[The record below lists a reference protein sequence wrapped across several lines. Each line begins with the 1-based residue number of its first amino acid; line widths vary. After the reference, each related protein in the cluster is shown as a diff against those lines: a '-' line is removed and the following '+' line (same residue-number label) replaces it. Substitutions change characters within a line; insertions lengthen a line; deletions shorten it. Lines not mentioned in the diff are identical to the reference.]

1 MRIRYSEIFHS
12 IQGEGKWVG
21 TPSVFLRTFGCNLT
35 CEGFGQPRDNHIP
48 EEEMPHMLMDISNV
62 KSVEDLPVVD
72 IGCDSSASW
81 SAKYKHLSPFATTAE
96 LAYKISEFAP
106 WSKDNHLVIT
116 GGEPL
121 LGWQKAYIEMFD
133 HPELKDLTHL
143 TFETNGSKKVINEF
157 TEYLNFLHDDRIMYD
172 KKPMDITWM
181 CSPKL
186 SITGEDQSIAIDADA
201 LLSMNKVR
209 NSNINL
215 KFVIRDKED
224 IIEVEQAL
232 AKYADAG
239 VIIEDVYLMPEG
251 ATLEGQELTER
262 NVADLCMEH
271 GYKFSPRLH
280 ITLFG
285 NSWGT

>member
-1 MRIRYSEIFHS
+1 MKIRYSEIFHS

-48 EEEMPHMLMDISNV
+48 EEEMPHMKMDISAV
-62 KSVEDLPVVD
+62 TSVEDLPVVD

-81 SAKYKHLSPFATTAE
+81 SAKYKHLSPFATTDE
-96 LAYKISEFAP
+96 LAYKISEYAP

-121 LGWQKAYIEMFD
+121 LGWQKAYIELLD
-133 HPELKDLTHL
+133 NIYLDELTHL
-143 TFETNGSKKVINEF
+143 TFETNGSKKVIPEF
-157 TEYLNFLHDDRIMYD
+157 SDYLNMR
-172 KKPMDITWM
+172 DIDVTWM

-186 SITGEDQSIAIDADA
+186 SLTGEDQSITIDPES
-201 LLSMNKVR
+201 LLSMNKVN

-215 KFVIRDKED
+215 KFVIRDEED
-224 IIEVEQAL
+224 ITEVQDAIT
-232 AKYADAG
+232 KYTNAG
-239 VIIEDVYLMPEG
+239 VVIEDVYLMPEG

-262 NVADLCMEH
+262 NVADICMKY

-280 ITLFG
+280 IQLFG
-285 NSWGT
+285 NAWST

>member
-1 MRIRYSEIFHS
+1 MKIRYSEIFHS

-35 CEGFGQPRDNHIP
+35 CAGFGQPRDNHIP
-48 EEEMPHMLMDISNV
+48 EEEMPHMLMDISNIT
-62 KSVEDLPVVD
+62 SVEELPVVD

-81 SAKYKHLSPFATTAE
+81 SAKYKHLSPFGTTSE
-96 LAYKISEFAP
+96 LAYNISEYAP

-121 LGWQKAYIEMFD
+121 LGWQKAYIELLD
-133 HPELKDLTHL
+133 HTEMKDLTHL
-143 TFETNGSKKVINEF
+143 TFETNGSKLV
-157 TEYLNFLHDDRIMYD
+157 TEDFICYLNLDWLQG
-172 KKPMDITWM
+172 KELDITWM
-181 CSPKL
+181 VSPKL
-186 SITGEDQSIAIDADA
+186 SLTGEDQSITIDPTV
-201 LLSMNKVR
+201 LLSMNKVK

-215 KFVIRDKED
+215 KFVIRDEED
-224 IIEVEQAL
+224 IIEVQNAL

-239 VIIEDVYLMPEG
+239 VIIEDVFLMPEG

-262 NVADLCMEH
+262 NVADLCMKY

>member
-1 MRIRYSEIFHS
+1 MKIRYSEIFHS

-48 EEEMPHMLMDISNV
+48 EEEMPHMLMDISNI
-62 KSVEDLPVVD
+62 KSVEELPVVD

-81 SAKYKHLSPFATTAE
+81 SAKYKHLSPFATTDD
-96 LAYKISEFAP
+96 LAYRISEYAP

-121 LGWQKAYIEMFD
+121 LGWQKAYIELLD
-133 HPELKDLTHL
+133 DIYLDELTHL
-143 TFETNGSKKVINEF
+143 TFETNGSKKVIPEF
-157 TEYLNFLHDDRIMYD
+157 SNYLNMR
-172 KKPMDITWM
+172 DIDVTWM

-186 SITGEDQSIAIDADA
+186 SLTGEDQSVTIDPSA
-201 LLSMNKVR
+201 LLSMNKVN

-215 KFVIRDKED
+215 KFVIRDEED
-224 IIEVEQAL
+224 IMEVQDAVT
-232 AKYADAG
+232 KYTDAG
-239 VIIEDVYLMPEG
+239 VVIEDVYLMPEG

-262 NVADLCMEH
+262 NVADICMKWA
-271 GYKFSPRLH
+271 YKFSPRLH
-280 ITLFG
+280 ISLYG

>member
-1 MRIRYSEIFHS
+1 MKIRYSETFHS

-35 CEGFGQPRDNHIP
+35 CAGFGQPRDNHIP
-48 EEEMPHMLMDISNV
+48 EEEMPHMKMDISAV
-62 KSVEDLPVVD
+62 TSVEDLPVVD

-81 SAKYKHLSPFATTAE
+81 SAKYKHLSPFATTDE
-96 LAYKISEFAP
+96 LAYKISEYAP

-121 LGWQKAYIEMFD
+121 LGWQKAYIELLD
-133 HPELKDLTHL
+133 NIYLDELTHL
-143 TFETNGSKKVINEF
+143 TFETNGSKKVIPEF
-157 TEYLNFLHDDRIMYD
+157 SDYLNMR
-172 KKPMDITWM
+172 DIDVTWM

-186 SITGEDQSIAIDADA
+186 SLTGEDQSITIDPES
-201 LLSMNKVR
+201 LLSMNKVN

-215 KFVIRDKED
+215 KFVIRDEED
-224 IIEVEQAL
+224 ITEVQDAIT
-232 AKYADAG
+232 KYTDAG
-239 VIIEDVYLMPEG
+239 VVIEDVYLMPEG

-262 NVADLCMEH
+262 NVADICMKWA
-271 GYKFSPRLH
+271 YKFSPRLH
-280 ITLFG
+280 ISLYG

>member
-1 MRIRYSEIFHS
+1 MKIRYSEIFHS

-48 EEEMPHMLMDISNV
+48 EKEMPHMLMDISNIT
-62 KSVEDLPVVD
+62 SVEELPVVD

-81 SAKYKHLSPFATTAE
+81 SARYKHLSPFATTDK
-96 LAYKISEFAP
+96 LAYNISEYAP

-121 LGWQKAYIEMFD
+121 LGWQKAYIELLE
-133 HPELKDLTHL
+133 HPEMIDLSHL
-143 TFETNGSKKVINEF
+143 TFETNGSKLVIDLF
-157 TEYLNFLHDDRIMYD
+157 SSFLNDI
-172 KKPMDITWM
+172 KPELDVTWM

-186 SITGEDQSIAIDADA
+186 SLTGEDQTVTIDPSS
-201 LLSMNKVR
+201 LLSMNKVE

-215 KFVIRDKED
+215 KFVIRDEED
-224 IIEVEQAL
+224 IAEVQNAL
-232 AKYADAG
+232 AKYAKAG
-239 VIIEDVYLMPEG
+239 VIMEDVYLMPEG
-251 ATLEGQELTER
+251 ATLEGKELTER
-262 NVADLCMEH
+262 NVADLCMKY

-280 ITLFG
+280 ISLYG

>member
-1 MRIRYSEIFHS
+1 MKIRYSEIFHS

-48 EEEMPHMLMDISNV
+48 EEEMPHMLMDISNI
-62 KSVEDLPVVD
+62 KSVEELPVVD

-81 SAKYKHLSPFATTAE
+81 SAKYKHLSPFATTDD
-96 LAYKISEFAP
+96 LAYRISEYAP

-121 LGWQKAYIEMFD
+121 LGWQKAYIELLD
-133 HPELKDLTHL
+133 NIYLDELTHL
-143 TFETNGSKKVINEF
+143 TFETNGSKKVIPEF
-157 TEYLNFLHDDRIMYD
+157 SDYLNMR
-172 KKPMDITWM
+172 DIDVTWM

-186 SITGEDQSIAIDADA
+186 SLTGEDQSITIDPES
-201 LLSMNKVR
+201 LLSMNKVN

-215 KFVIRDKED
+215 KFVIRDEED
-224 IIEVEQAL
+224 ITEVQDAIT
-232 AKYADAG
+232 KYTDAG
-239 VIIEDVYLMPEG
+239 VVIEDVYLMPEG

-262 NVADLCMEH
+262 NVADICMKWA
-271 GYKFSPRLH
+271 YKFSPRLH
-280 ITLFG
+280 ISLYG

>member
-1 MRIRYSEIFHS
+1 MKIRYSEIFHS

-35 CEGFGQPRDNHIP
+35 CAGFGQPRDNHIP
-48 EEEMPHMLMDISNV
+48 EEEMPHMKMDISTV

-81 SAKYKHLSPFATTAE
+81 SAKYKHLSPFATTDD
-96 LAYKISEFAP
+96 LAYKISEYAP
-106 WSKDNHLVIT
+106 WSQYNHLVIT

-121 LGWQKAYIEMFD
+121 LGWQKAYIELLE

-143 TFETNGSKKVINEF
+143 TFETNGSKKVISEF
-157 TEYLNFLHDDRIMYD
+157 SDFLNMR
-172 KKPMDITWM
+172 DIDVTWM
-181 CSPKL
+181 TSPKL
-186 SITGEDQSIAIDADA
+186 SLTGEDQTIAIDADA
-201 LLSMNKVR
+201 LLSMNKVK

-215 KFVIRDKED
+215 KFVIRDEED
-224 IIEVEQAL
+224 ISEVQEAVN
-232 AKYADAG
+232 KYTDAG
-239 VIIEDVYLMPEG
+239 VVIEDVYLMPEG

-262 NVADLCMEH
+262 NVADICMKY

>member
-1 MRIRYSEIFHS
+1 MKIRYSEIVHS

-35 CEGFGQPRDNHIP
+35 CAWFGQPRDNHIP
-48 EEEMPHMLMDISNV
+48 EDEMPHMKMDISTIT
-62 KSVEDLPVVD
+62 SVEDLPVVD

-81 SAKYKHLSPFATTAE
+81 SAKYKHLSPFATTDE
-96 LAYKISEFAP
+96 LAFEISKYAS

-121 LGWQKAYIEMFD
+121 LGRQKAYIEMFD
-133 HPELKDLTHL
+133 RPELKDLTHL
-143 TFETNGSKKVINEF
+143 TFETNGSKKVIPEF
-157 TEYLNFLHDDRIMYD
+157 SDDLNMRNIDV
-172 KKPMDITWM
+172 TWM

-186 SITGEDQSIAIDADA
+186 SLTGEDQTITIDPDS
-201 LLSMNKVR
+201 LLSMNKVH

-215 KFVIRDKED
+215 KFVIRDNED
-224 IIEVEQAL
+224 ILEVEQAL
-232 AKYADAG
+232 NKYSDAG
-239 VIIEDVYLMPEG
+239 VEVEDVFLMPEG

-262 NVADLCMEH
+262 NVADLCMKH

-280 ITLFG
+280 INLFG
-285 NSWGT
+285 NAWGT

>member
-1 MRIRYSEIFHS
+1 MKIRYSETFHS

-35 CEGFGQPRDNHIP
+35 CAGFGQPRDNHIP
-48 EEEMPHMLMDISNV
+48 EEEMPHMKMDISAV
-62 KSVEDLPVVD
+62 TSVEDLPVVD

-81 SAKYKHLSPFATTAE
+81 SAKYKHLSPFATTDE
-96 LAYKISEFAP
+96 LAYKISEYAP

-121 LGWQKAYIEMFD
+121 LGWQKAYIELLD
-133 HPELKDLTHL
+133 NIYLDELTHL
-143 TFETNGSKKVINEF
+143 TFETNGSKKVIPEF
-157 TEYLNFLHDDRIMYD
+157 SDYLNMR
-172 KKPMDITWM
+172 DIDVTWM

-186 SITGEDQSIAIDADA
+186 SLTGEDQSITIDPES
-201 LLSMNKVR
+201 LLSMNKVN

-215 KFVIRDKED
+215 KFVIRDEED
-224 IIEVEQAL
+224 ITEVQDAIT
-232 AKYADAG
+232 KYTNAG
-239 VIIEDVYLMPEG
+239 VVIEDVYLMPEG

-262 NVADLCMEH
+262 NVADICMKWA
-271 GYKFSPRLH
+271 YKFSPRLH
-280 ITLFG
+280 ISLYG

>member
-1 MRIRYSEIFHS
+1 MKIRYSEIFHS

-35 CEGFGQPRDNHIP
+35 CAGFGQPRDNHIP
-48 EEEMPHMLMDISNV
+48 EEEMPHMTMDISNI
-62 KSVEDLPVVD
+62 KSVEELPVVD

-81 SAKYKHLSPFATTAE
+81 SAKYKHLSPFSTTAE
-96 LAYKISEFAP
+96 LGLKITEFAP

-121 LGWQKAYIEMFD
+121 LGWQKAYIELLQ
-133 HPELKDLTHL
+133 HGHVLELTHL
-143 TFETNGSKKVINEF
+143 TFETNGSKKVIDDF
-157 TEYLNFLHDDRIMYD
+157 SDFLNTT
-172 KKPMDITWM
+172 DIDVTWM

-186 SITGEDQSIAIDADA
+186 SLTGEDQLITIDADA
-201 LLSMNKVR
+201 LLSMNKVH

-215 KFVIRDKED
+215 KFVIRDEED
-224 IIEVEQAL
+224 IIEVRNAVT
-232 AKYADAG
+232 KYKDAG
-239 VIIEDVYLMPEG
+239 VVIEDVYLMPEG

-262 NVADLCMEH
+262 NVADLCMKWA
-271 GYKFSPRLH
+271 YKFSPRLH
-280 ITLFG
+280 ISLYG

>member
-1 MRIRYSEIFHS
+1 MKIRYSEIFHS

-48 EEEMPHMLMDISNV
+48 EEEMPHMKMDISAV
-62 KSVEDLPVVD
+62 TSVEDLPVVD

-81 SAKYKHLSPFATTAE
+81 SAKYKHLSPFATTDE
-96 LAYKISEFAP
+96 LAYKISEYAP

-121 LGWQKAYIEMFD
+121 LGWQKAYIELLD
-133 HPELKDLTHL
+133 NIYLDELTHL
-143 TFETNGSKKVINEF
+143 TFETNGSKKVIPEF
-157 TEYLNFLHDDRIMYD
+157 SDYLNMR
-172 KKPMDITWM
+172 DIDVTWM

-186 SITGEDQSIAIDADA
+186 SLTGEDQSITIDPES
-201 LLSMNKVR
+201 LLSMNKVN

-215 KFVIRDKED
+215 KFVIRDEED
-224 IIEVEQAL
+224 ITEVQDAIT
-232 AKYADAG
+232 KYTDAG
-239 VIIEDVYLMPEG
+239 VVIEDVYLMPEG

-262 NVADLCMEH
+262 NVADICMKWA
-271 GYKFSPRLH
+271 YKFSPRLH
-280 ITLFG
+280 ISLYG

>member
-1 MRIRYSEIFHS
+1 MKIRYSEIFHS

-35 CEGFGQPRDNHIP
+35 CAGFGQPRDNRIP
-48 EEEMPHMLMDISNV
+48 EEEMPHMIMDISNI
-62 KSVEDLPVVD
+62 KSVEELPVVD

-81 SAKYKHLSPFATTAE
+81 SAKYKHLSPFATTNE
-96 LAYKISEFAP
+96 LAFKISEYAP
-106 WSKDNHLVIT
+106 WSQYNHLVIT

-121 LGWQKAYIEMFD
+121 LGWQKAYIELLEHSEMN
-133 HPELKDLTHL
+133 ELTHL
-143 TFETNGSKKVINEF
+143 TFETNGSKVVIDSF
-157 TEYLNFLHDDRIMYD
+157 SDFLNDI
-172 KKPMDITWM
+172 KPELDVTWM

-186 SITGEDQSIAIDADA
+186 SLTAEDQSITIDPDS
-201 LLSMNKVR
+201 LLSMNKVD

-215 KFVIRDKED
+215 KFVIRDEED
-224 IIEVEQAL
+224 ISEVRNAL

-239 VIIEDVYLMPEG
+239 VNIEDVYLMPEG

-262 NVADLCMEH
+262 NVADLCMKF

-280 ITLFG
+280 ISLYG

>member
-1 MRIRYSEIFHS
+1 MKIRYSEIFYS

-35 CEGFGQPRDNHIP
+35 CAGFGQPRDNHIP
-48 EEEMPHMLMDISNV
+48 EEEMPHMKMDISTIT
-62 KSVEDLPVVD
+62 SVEDLPVVD

-81 SAKYKHLSPFATTAE
+81 SAKYKHLSPFATTDE
-96 LAYKISEFAP
+96 LAHKISEYAP

-121 LGWQKAYIEMFD
+121 LGWQKAYIEMLD
-133 HPELKDLTHL
+133 NPELKDLTHL
-143 TFETNGSKKVINEF
+143 TFETNGSKQVIDAFSN
-157 TEYLNFLHDDRIMYD
+157 YLNEVR
-172 KKPMDITWM
+172 PDIDVTWM

-186 SITGEDQSIAIDADA
+186 SLTGEDQSITIDPDS

-215 KFVIRDKED
+215 KFVIRDEED
-224 IIEVEQAL
+224 ILEVEEAL
-232 AKYADAG
+232 NKYSDAG
-239 VIIEDVYLMPEG
+239 VVIEDVFLMPEG

-262 NVADLCMEH
+262 NVADLCMKH

>member
-1 MRIRYSEIFHS
+1 MKIRYSETFHS

-35 CEGFGQPRDNHIP
+35 CAGFGQPRDNHIP
-48 EEEMPHMLMDISNV
+48 EEEMPHMKMDISAV
-62 KSVEDLPVVD
+62 TSVEDLPVVD

-81 SAKYKHLSPFATTAE
+81 SAKYKHLSPFATTDE
-96 LAYKISEFAP
+96 LAYKISEYAP

-121 LGWQKAYIEMFD
+121 LGWQKAYIELLD
-133 HPELKDLTHL
+133 HPEMAELTHL
-143 TFETNGSKKVINEF
+143 TFETNGSKKVIDAF
-157 TEYLNFLHDDRIMYD
+157 SDFLNMKNIDV
-172 KKPMDITWM
+172 TWM

-186 SITGEDQSIAIDADA
+186 SLTGEDQSITIDPES
-201 LLSMNKVR
+201 LLSMNKVN

-215 KFVIRDKED
+215 KFVIRDEED
-224 IIEVEQAL
+224 ITEVQDAIT
-232 AKYADAG
+232 KYTNAG
-239 VIIEDVYLMPEG
+239 VVIEDVYLMPEG

-262 NVADLCMEH
+262 NVADICMKY

-280 ITLFG
+280 IQLFG
-285 NSWGT
+285 NAWST

>member
-1 MRIRYSEIFHS
+1 MKIRYSEIFHS

-35 CEGFGQPRDNHIP
+35 CAGFGQPRDNHIP
-48 EEEMPHMLMDISNV
+48 EEEMPHMKMDISNV
-62 KSVEDLPVVD
+62 TCVEELPVVD

-81 SAKYKHLSPFATTAE
+81 SAKYKHLSPFATTDE
-96 LAYKISEFAP
+96 LAYKISEYAP
-106 WSKDNHLVIT
+106 LGQYNHLVIT

-121 LGWQKAYIEMFD
+121 LGWQKAYIELLD
-133 HPELKDLTHL
+133 HAEMKDLTHL
-143 TFETNGSKKVINEF
+143 TFETNGSKLV
-157 TEYLNFLHDDRIMYD
+157 TEDLICYFNMSWLSGENLN
-172 KKPMDITWM
+172 ITWM
-181 CSPKL
+181 VSPKL
-186 SITGEDQSIAIDADA
+186 SLTGEDQSITIDADV

-215 KFVIRDKED
+215 KFVIRDEADISEVQDAVNKYTDVGVVIED
-224 IIEVEQAL
+224 IF
-232 AKYADAG
+232 
-239 VIIEDVYLMPEG
+239 LMPEG

-262 NVADLCMEH
+262 NVADLCMKY

-280 ITLFG
+280 ISLYG

>member
-1 MRIRYSEIFHS
+1 MKIRYSETFHS

-35 CEGFGQPRDNHIP
+35 CAGFGQPRDNHIP
-48 EEEMPHMLMDISNV
+48 EEEMPHMKMDISAV
-62 KSVEDLPVVD
+62 TSVEDLPVVD

-81 SAKYKHLSPFATTAE
+81 SAKYKHLSPFATTDE
-96 LAYKISEFAP
+96 IAYNISEYAP

-121 LGWQKAYIEMFD
+121 LGWQKAYIELLD
-133 HPELKDLTHL
+133 HPEMAELTHL
-143 TFETNGSKKVINEF
+143 TFETNGSKKVIDAF
-157 TEYLNFLHDDRIMYD
+157 SDFLNMKNIDV
-172 KKPMDITWM
+172 TWM

-186 SITGEDQSIAIDADA
+186 SLTGEDQSIAIDPSA
-201 LLSMNKVR
+201 LLSMNKVL

-215 KFVIRDKED
+215 KFVIRDEID
-224 IIEVEQAL
+224 ISEVQDAL

-239 VIIEDVYLMPEG
+239 VVIEDVYLMPEG

-262 NVADLCMEH
+262 NVADICMKY

-280 ITLFG
+280 IQLFG
-285 NSWGT
+285 NAWST

>member
-1 MRIRYSEIFHS
+1 MKIRYSEIFHS

-48 EEEMPHMLMDISNV
+48 EKEMPHMLMDISNIT
-62 KSVEDLPVVD
+62 SVEELPVVD

-81 SAKYKHLSPFATTAE
+81 SAKYKHLSPFATTAD
-96 LAYKISEFAP
+96 LAYKTSEYAP

-121 LGWQKAYIEMFD
+121 LGWQKAYIELLSNVYLD
-133 HPELKDLTHL
+133 EITHL
-143 TFETNGSKKVINEF
+143 TFETNGSKKVIDEF
-157 TEYLNFLHDDRIMYD
+157 SNYLNDS
-172 KKPMDITWM
+172 KPELDVTWM

-186 SITGEDQSIAIDADA
+186 SLTGEDQRITIDPES
-201 LLSMNKVR
+201 LLSMNKVN

-215 KFVIRDKED
+215 KFVIRDEID
-224 IIEVEQAL
+224 ISEVRNAL

-239 VIIEDVYLMPEG
+239 VVIEDVYLMPEG

-262 NVADLCMEH
+262 NVADLCMKWA
-271 GYKFSPRLH
+271 YKFSPRLH
-280 ITLFG
+280 ISLYG

>member
-1 MRIRYSEIFHS
+1 MKIRYSEIFHS

-35 CEGFGQPRDNHIP
+35 CAGFGQPRDNHIP
-48 EEEMPHMLMDISNV
+48 EDEMPHMKMDISTIT
-62 KSVEDLPVVD
+62 SVEDLPVVD

-81 SAKYKHLSPFATTAE
+81 SAKYKHLSPFATTDE
-96 LAYKISEFAP
+96 LAFEISKYAS

-143 TFETNGSKKVINEF
+143 TFETNGSKKVIGEF
-157 TEYLNFLHDDRIMYD
+157 SDYLNMRNIDV
-172 KKPMDITWM
+172 TWM

-186 SITGEDQSIAIDADA
+186 SLTGEDQTITIDPDS
-201 LLSMNKVR
+201 LLSMNKVHK
-209 NSNINL
+209 SNINL
-215 KFVIRDKED
+215 KFVIRDEED
-224 IIEVEQAL
+224 ILEVEQAL
-232 AKYADAG
+232 NKYSNAG
-239 VIIEDVYLMPEG
+239 VVVEDVYLMPEG

-262 NVADLCMEH
+262 NVADLCMKH

>member
-1 MRIRYSEIFHS
+1 MKIRYSEIFHS

-35 CEGFGQPRDNHIP
+35 CAGFGQPRDNRIP
-48 EEEMPHMLMDISNV
+48 EEEMPHMIMDISNI
-62 KSVEDLPVVD
+62 KSVEELPVVD

-81 SAKYKHLSPFATTAE
+81 SAKYKHLSPFATTNE
-96 LAYKISEFAP
+96 LVFKISEYAP
-106 WSKDNHLVIT
+106 WSQYNHLVIT

-121 LGWQKAYIEMFD
+121 LGWQKAYIELLEHSEMN
-133 HPELKDLTHL
+133 ELTHL
-143 TFETNGSKKVINEF
+143 TFETNGSKVVIDSF
-157 TEYLNFLHDDRIMYD
+157 SDFLNDI
-172 KKPMDITWM
+172 KPELDVTWM

-186 SITGEDQSIAIDADA
+186 SLTAEDQSITIDPDS
-201 LLSMNKVR
+201 LLSMNKVD

-215 KFVIRDKED
+215 KFVIRDEED
-224 IIEVEQAL
+224 ISEVRNAL

-239 VIIEDVYLMPEG
+239 VNIEDVYLMPEG

-262 NVADLCMEH
+262 NVADLCMKY

-280 ITLFG
+280 ISLYG